1 MDLKQNYNQRRSA
14 VSDEYAVYT
23 QIEQVLLGVQSH
35 LMSST
40 ISMGMSQALGKD
52 QPSNSWMGLI
62 AHKIKQLAI
71 ELSRN
76 KPTDWNQ
83 FMDVIVS

>member
-1 MDLKQNYNQRRSA
+1 
-14 VSDEYAVYT
+14 
-23 QIEQVLLGVQSH
+23 
-35 LMSST
+35 MSST